1 MWAIIWA
8 VLVGAVVGT
17 IAKFIMPGDNEPKG
31 FILTAGLGIVG
42 ALVASFIGN
51 SIGILGTGG
60 IWGFISAIIGAIIV
74 LFIYGRV
81 VKPKA

>member
-31 FILTAGLGIVG
+31 FIMTAGLGIVG

-51 SIGILGTGG
+51 SIGILGSSG